1 MRFTYCALELTHR
14 EKRLDKLVDG
24 ACQRLVIAPPA
35 GIQRVWK
42 RTLFL
47 ILGL

>member
-24 ACQRLVIAPPA
+24 ACQRLVIAPPV
-35 GIQRVWK
+35 GNPVGVE
-42 RTLFL
+42 THFVLNP
-47 ILGL
+47 